1 MQPFSKRTVLM
12 TAVLLIV
19 TLLLTA
25 FAVLP
30 GQAADPEADGSRIYD
45 SIPSPYPGGFP
56 SIGFQA
62 RSTDEFGDHIQ
73 FAGTERGLGSVV
85 VSMTNWACG
94 NDFTLVGGVWVPK
107 PTSSTAPCTTDAT
120 TGAGFDH
127 PVTLN
132 LYAVDRSSGVPQP
145 GALLASKTQTFF
157 MLFRPSADPANCS
170 AAPYNGTQWYSAA
183 DGKCYNGYAFN
194 IEFDFTAQ
202 NVTLPDELIFGVAY
216 DTYTHGATPT
226 NVNGPY
232 SSLNVSLTTDAP
244 TIGVDAERDAI
255 FQDSTWTGAY
265 CASNQ
270 SPLDI
275 FRRDG
280 NCWLYTPVVRFNL
293 QPAEVT
299 LTPSANM
306 VCDTDS
312 VTIDFSGVNAMY
324 GYEFVVEYDAAKV
337 TADGSFINTWFNTS
351 GAFIPWDGSCAAGVC
366 KFAVSLQGAPTGVSG
381 SGPVAKIDLTDKA
394 GGAFQL
400 KIKDVVL
407 SDIDGFTI
415 PATVVDDTIDLDVCG
430 RAAFAGK
437 VSLQGRLTP
446 LDAGTVK
453 LVDAGGTFPDII
465 VPFNAAGIF
474 SATNI
479 PVLPAGSTYTIQAAH
494 GLYLTN
500 EKTQALAP
508 GANLTGQNTRLL
520 GGDANNS
527 TVVEINDLTCIG
539 GDFGLTTTS
548 TPAMGNCGGTGSP
561 DINLDLKVNIQDL
574 SLAGGNYA
582 KAAPQP
588 W

>member
-45 SIPSPYPGGFP
+45 GIPTSYPGNFV
-56 SIGFQA
+56 SLGFQA
-62 RSTDEFGDHIQ
+62 TSTDEFGDHIQ
-73 FAGTERGLGSVV
+73 FAGTERKLGSVV
-85 VSMTNWACG
+85 VAMSNWACG
-94 NDFTLVGGVWVPK
+94 NDFTLVNGNWVPK
-107 PTSSTAPCTTDAT
+107 VGNAPCTTDAT
-120 TGAGFDH
+120 TGAGYNH
-127 PVTLN
+127 PITLN
-132 LYAVDRSSGVPQP
+132 LYAVDRTSGKPEP
-145 GALLASKTQTFF
+145 GALIATKPQTFF
-157 MLFRPSADPANCS
+157 IPFRPSADPAQCNG
-170 AAPYNGTQWYSAA
+170 GTQWYSAT

-194 IEFDFTAQ
+194 IEFDFAAQ
-202 NVTLPDELIFGVAY
+202 NVTLPNEIIFGVAY
-216 DTYTHGATPT
+216 NTHTHGANPIG
-226 NVNGPY
+226 VNGPY
-232 SSLNVSLTTDAP
+232 SSLNVAIHTEPP
-244 TIGVDAERDAI
+244 TIGTDVEALAM
-255 FQDSTWTGAY
+255 FVDSTWAGNY
-265 CASNQ
+265 CDTATTV
-270 SPLDI
+270 LDI

-280 NCWLYTPVVRFNL
+280 DCWDPYHPAVRFNL

-366 KFAVSLQGAPTGVSG
+366 KFAVSLQGAPAGVSG
-381 SGPVAKIDLTDKA
+381 GGPVAKIDLTDKA

-407 SDIDGFTI
+407 SDIDGYTI
-415 PATVVDDTIDLDVCG
+415 PATVIDDTIDLDVCG

-446 LDAGTVK
+446 MDAGTIK
-453 LVDAGGTFPDII
+453 LVDAGGTFPDIT
-465 VPFNAAGIF
+465 VPFNAAGNF

-479 PVLPAGSTYTIQAAH
+479 PVLPTGSNYTIQAAH

-500 EKTQALAP
+500 EKSQALAP

-582 KAAPQP
+582 KVAPQP